1 MNQLSTSITAQQAR
15 LLAALRQNPITTI
28 EAREVL
34 AIMHPAG
41 RIKELR
47 AQGYEIVTLWQT
59 DSDVSKTRHRVGLYC
74 LMQEPAK

>member
-1 MNQLSTSITAQQAR
+1 MNQLSTATTAQQAR

-74 LMQEPAK
+74 LMQEAAK